1 MLAPPFQYSY
11 LYLMPDAEIEQALR
25 DAQNILWSNL
35 PPTQSQSDE
44 AVVRALRDI
53 VRSARVKSVLERGSD
68 TALVFVLRATN
79 KVLADESQTPREI
92 IARLWN
98 ILDEPEL
105 NRALGIPQN
114 SRMKIGRKQPPAR

>member
-1 MLAPPFQYSY
+1 MLCLHALRPAPRPGCLRGDLDQ
-11 LYLMPDAEIEQALR
+11 LR
-25 DAQNILWSNL
+25 DAQNILWRNL
-35 PPTQSQSDE
+35 PPTQSQPDE

-92 IARLWN
+92 ITSLWN

-105 NRALGIPQN
+105 DRALGIPQN
-114 SRMKIGRKQPPAR
+114 SRMKIGRKKRPAR